1 MERARTRLGE
11 RQRAFGTRPFLY
23 IGIGG
28 IFLLSF
34 GVFAYLASVIALFPG
49 EAAVSIWV
57 QSWRN
62 SWLDVIMRAISA
74 PGYGMPGLI
83 ILGLT
88 LALLVFKGMG
98 KESVLLLALAIV
110 SSSLNFVIKELVAR
124 PRPSGELV
132 QVFQNHDS
140 FSFPSGH
147 IMSHVALL
155 GMLGVI
161 AALRMRPC
169 LAKWF
174 IQGGLLVGLFAVGVS
189 RIYLGAHWIGDVVAA
204 YALGAALIAATLGL
218 WQLWIKMKARPS
230 RQGTE
235 AVNLKL

>member
-1 MERARTRLGE
+1 VELARIGLGE
-11 RQRAFGTRPFLY
+11 RQRTFGTRPFLY

-28 IFLLSF
+28 LFLLSF
-34 GVFAYLASVIALFPG
+34 GVFAYLSSVVGLFPG
-49 EAAVSIWV
+49 EVAITTWV

-74 PGYGMPGLI
+74 PGYGMPGVI

-88 LALLVFKGMG
+88 IVLLAFKGMG
-98 KESVLLLALAIV
+98 KESILLLAFASV

-124 PRPSGELV
+124 PRPSDELV

-147 IMSHVALL
+147 VMSHVAFF

-161 AALRMRPC
+161 ATLRMRPC
-169 LAKWF
+169 LAKRLV
-174 IQGGLLVGLFAVGVS
+174 QGGLLVGLFAVGVS
-189 RIYLGAHWIGDVVAA
+189 RIYLGAHWTGDVVAS
-204 YALGAALIAATLGL
+204 YALGVALLAATLGL
-218 WQLWIKMKARPS
+218 WQLWVKKEGKAVIS
-230 RQGTE
+230 R
-235 AVNLKL
+235 N

>member
-1 MERARTRLGE
+1 MELARIALGE
-11 RQRAFGTRPFLY
+11 SQRALGTRSFLY
-23 IGIGG
+23 IGIGA

-34 GVFAYLASVIALFPG
+34 GVFAYLASIITLFPG
-49 EAAVSIWV
+49 EAAVSMWV

-74 PGYGMPGLI
+74 PGYGMPAVM

-88 LALLVFKGMG
+88 LALLAFKGMG
-98 KESVLLLALAIV
+98 KESVLMLALAIV

-124 PRPSGELV
+124 SRPSDELV

-147 IMSHVALL
+147 VMSHVAFL

-161 AALRMRPC
+161 ATLRMKPC

-174 IQGGLLVGLFAVGVS
+174 IQGGLLVGLFAVGLS
-189 RIYLGAHWIGDVVAA
+189 RIYLGAHWIGDVIAA

-218 WQLWIKMKARPS
+218 WRLRVRMKARLSP
-230 RQGTE
+230 
-235 AVNLKL
+235 